1 MQLTDPALEV
11 KISDEEFAER
21 RKRVEAAARA
31 EGLDALIAFST
42 TSLQGASAYLT
53 GYEPRFGPKEVTA
66 VAVVP
71 GGAAA
76 LVSYAYWDE
85 LGPMPWLDEVLVQ
98 PDLQKIATTIADR
111 IPEGA
116 RRVGVA
122 GYAHF
127 PAPFAAAVA
136 RVRPKVLLE
145 DATGMLLGLAV
156 TKTEAE
162 IGLLTAAARMTD
174 AGIRAF
180 LESVGDGVEETHIS
194 IAVEKAMID
203 AGAERFAFPLLIFGG
218 ARIASGIGFA
228 AHRRVRAGDQV
239 NIVCGAVHRTYKMDI
254 GRVTTVGRPHAD
266 ALSVMEGAAAM
277 IEAMLELTRPGAP
290 VRALSDAATGVV
302 KGRDLADLIWPY
314 AAPGYVGHGIGCWLD
329 EPPRLIADAAGQLKE
344 GMVLV
349 LEARLGR
356 VGRPGAAIT
365 DPVVVRATGAERL
378 SEIPIRTWPR

>member
-254 GRVTTVGRPHAD
+254 GPCHDRWSSARGCP
-266 ALSVMEGAAAM
+266 L
-277 IEAMLELTRPGAP
+277 
-290 VRALSDAATGVV
+290 
-302 KGRDLADLIWPY
+302 
-314 AAPGYVGHGIGCWLD
+314 GHGGRCRD
-329 EPPRLIADAAGQLKE
+329 DRGDARADAAGRASASALRRRHARRE
-344 GMVLV
+344 G
-349 LEARLGR
+349 ARPRRLDLAVR
-356 VGRPGAAIT
+356 GAGI
-365 DPVVVRATGAERL
+365 RRSRHRL
-378 SEIPIRTWPR
+378 LAR